1 MNPRTQDILQEL
13 HRGFQ
18 NLYGTRL
25 RGLAVYGSYARGE
38 EVAGSDLDVALILD
52 DFVSAGGEV
61 SAFSGLV
68 ARLCLSYNC
77 VVSVVPIRERDWR
90 ERQTPLLMNIRRE
103 GVVVA

>member
-1 MNPRTQDILQEL
+1 MNPRTQEILREL
-13 HRGFQ
+13 RRGLQ
-18 NLYGTRL
+18 GLYGTRFREL
-25 RGLAVYGSYARGE
+25 DVYGSYARGE

-52 DFVSAGGEV
+52 DFTSAGDEV
-61 SAFSGLV
+61 TAFSELV
-68 ARLCLSYNC
+68 AQLCLRHNC